1 MGKPMVSIIDVA
13 KRAKVSIATASRVL
27 SSSSYKVSETTRLRV
42 LQAAKELHYA
52 PNSLARSLRAQRSN
66 LIAVIV
72 GDNADA
78 YFAEIT
84 RGVEEI
90 ANAYG
95 YLTIVC
101 NTDREPEKE
110 LHYLKI
116 LGDYRVD
123 GIIFA
128 GSGLN
133 EAGYPEQVSNVVQAM
148 RERGAAVITLA
159 QHTLH
164 VPSVQADN
172 FGGARAMTAR
182 LLELGHQR
190 IAFIT
195 GPGNALV
202 ANARLQGY
210 MAALLEASIAIDPT
224 LILPGRFDRAS
235 GEQAVQSLLRL
246 NERQRPSAIFAS
258 NDETAFGVLSE
269 LGNIGW
275 SIPHDISVCG
285 FGDLPMARVVV
296 PALTTVHMGIREI
309 GRSGVHKMLAQL
321 NHEDVEEL
329 EIIPTCVIERG
340 TTARLG

>member
-1 MGKPMVSIIDVA
+1 MGKQMTSIV
-13 KRAKVSIATASRVL
+13 
-27 SSSSYKVSETTRLRV
+27 E
-42 LQAAKELHYA
+42 ELHYV

-90 ANAYG
+90 ANEYG

-110 LHYLKI
+110 LHYLQI

-133 EAGYPEQVSNVVQAM
+133 EVGHPEQVGKVVQAM
-148 RERGAAVITLA
+148 RERGAAVVTLA

-172 FGGARAMTAR
+172 FGGARAVTTR

-195 GPGNALV
+195 GPSNALV

-210 MAALLEASIAIDPT
+210 MAALVEAGAAIDPA

-246 NERQRPSAIFAS
+246 SKKQRPSAIFAS

-269 LGNIGW
+269 LGSAGW
-275 SIPHDISVCG
+275 SIPRDISVCG

-296 PALTTVHMGIREI
+296 PALTTVYMGIRELGRI
-309 GRSGVHKMLAQL
+309 GAYKMLAQL

-329 EIIPTCVIERG
+329 EIIPTSVIERG
-340 TTARLG
+340 TTAKHE

>member
-1 MGKPMVSIIDVA
+1 MASIVDVA
-13 KRAKVSIATASRVL
+13 KRANVSIATASRVL
-27 SSSSYKVSETTRLRV
+27 SSSSYKVSEMTRQRV
-42 LQAAKELHYA
+42 LQAAQELHYV

-66 LIAVIV
+66 LLAVIV
-72 GDNADA
+72 GNNADP

-84 RGVEEI
+84 RGVEEV

-101 NTDREPEKE
+101 NTDREAEKE
-110 LHYLKI
+110 LHYLQI
-116 LGDYRVD
+116 LADYRVD
-123 GIIFA
+123 GVIFA

-133 EAGYPEQVSNVVQAM
+133 EAGYPEQLGKVVQAM
-148 RERGAAVITLA
+148 RERGAAVVTLA

-164 VPSVQADN
+164 VPSVQSDN

-182 LLELGHQR
+182 LLELSHRR

-210 MAALLEASIAIDPT
+210 MAALVEAGAPIDPM
-224 LILPGRFDRAS
+224 LILPGRFDQAS

-246 NERQRPSAIFAS
+246 SEQQRPSAIFAAI
-258 NDETAFGVLSE
+258 DETAFGILSE
-269 LGNIGW
+269 LGNVGW
-275 SIPHDISVCG
+275 SIPRDMSVCG

-296 PALTTVHMGIREI
+296 PALTTVHMGIREM
-309 GRSGVHKMLAQL
+309 GRRGAYKMLAQL

-329 EIIPTCVIERG
+329 EIIPTSVIERG
-340 TTARLG
+340 TTARRA